1 MTDTH
6 IAHAF
11 PNLSEGQALLALLSE
26 TLEMARDMKLTQ
38 SDLEAAGVGTEQ
50 AKELITSAGLKEE
63 IAAAEKTAHATVVQI
78 LTRVSEQDLQDG
90 RDKGLL
96 TSDDYQEALTA
107 KRTLSLARGR
117 AQAHET
123 EREG

>member
-1 MTDTH
+1 MTDAQL
-6 IAHAF
+6 AHAF
-11 PNLSEGQALLALLSE
+11 PDLTEAQALLALLSE

-50 AKELITSAGLKEE
+50 AKELIASAGLTEE

-78 LTRVSEQDLQDG
+78 LSRVSEQDLEEG

-96 TSDDYQEALTA
+96 TTEDYQEALTA
-107 KRTLSLARGR
+107 KRTMSLSKSRS
-117 AQAHET
+117 T
-123 EREG
+123 ERESEHEA